1 MKKRITLVVAVVAV
15 VALVAFMWKRR
26 SDAEHTAS
34 TASATVGTASASGS
48 SVVIDPGGAT
58 GAPTVATKRSPW
70 LAQTGAPGRR
80 IAGRV
85 LSQGAPVVG
94 ARVRLGN
101 VTTQAGGARVG
112 EELAAVSS
120 GPDGMFDFGIQPAAI
135 YAVSAEF
142 SDKTPA
148 SLIVETSNP
157 LARPA
162 PDHLVLSLEACHSR
176 LNGTI
181 VDASGGGIA
190 KARLSVSGLGGT
202 EASASGEYSL
212 CVPLGDSR
220 LRVVA
225 DGYGALDMPIH
236 LVGALKR
243 DFELVPEAVLTGVVV
258 DEAGKP
264 VPHARVLAVPQAIE
278 QPHFLGEGTTMADAD
293 GRFRI
298 PNLAPGRFLLAAT
311 TDGLG
316 TAAPKSAVA
325 TPGTGA
331 EVTLVVTTRARVSG
345 KVMMKDQAIAGA
357 RVSVIRPGLLAN
369 AAYSQSD
376 GSFTLDNVPLGTA
389 RLDAGTYQI
398 VTPKELAVAK
408 PQVDNVVIEVSEMA
422 TLRGKVL
429 RKGNPVADAV
439 VVLFTGPNGLNG
451 RTDEKGEYEIRG
463 LPGGSVQGYAQV
475 FGESPSF
482 APPAQVQLNKGGVP
496 EFDRSPSGAAMIS
509 GTVVDEAGN
518 PVPNVYVRYINP
530 TGDLGE
536 SMTDAKG
543 EFSCT
548 SMLGGGEYRPAVFPS
563 PGSRTAFP
571 PAQMYAPINLVD
583 GEAHVKGVTIAIKN
597 NRLAISGRVLD
608 DSGQAVADVHVEAI
622 GRGIGGDPS
631 MLPSVRADQSGAFT
645 IGDLAPGA
653 YALHAHAA
661 DGSEVEVP
669 EVPAGTKGVE
679 LRLVKPGSIEGV
691 LAGFATPPRVHARQI
706 TSQLSIG
713 NEAVIEGTSFSITG
727 LTPGKY
733 IVEALGTDEN
743 AGQSVTIKAGQVAH
757 VKLENKGKGTL
768 NGTVVEF
775 GTNTPLAGFACVA
788 AQSIGGQAGDVAPG
802 VPTPQNTTDAK
813 GAFSIPAPIGKA
825 RVMCFSGDGSFG
837 AAGGDVDVAAGAPA
851 TITLKAVKA
860 LPPPSHVGYRI
871 KPLTLPLVIASVDA
885 GGPAEK
891 GGLRVGDLVT
901 SVDGQSVEGLLP
913 AGAMMLAW
921 NHRPGTTLTV
931 GITRAGSPMSIKI
944 VVAEPEN

>member
-1 MKKRITLVVAVVAV
+1 MNKRITLVVVALVLVAV
-15 VALVAFMWKRR
+15 VAFMWKRR
-26 SDAEHTAS
+26 SDAEKQAS
-34 TASATVGTASASGS
+34 VAAAKSAAAGGS
-48 SVVIDPGGAT
+48 SGVVVGPGGGSAN
-58 GAPTVATKRSPW
+58 GSAVAMKMSPW
-70 LAQTGAPGRR
+70 LAQSGAPGRR

-85 LSQGAPVVG
+85 ISQGAPIVG

-101 VTTQAGGARVG
+101 VTTQSGGARIG
-112 EELAAVSS
+112 DELAAVSS
-120 GPDGMFDFGIQPAAI
+120 GPDGVFDFGIQPAAI
-135 YAVSAEF
+135 YVVSAEF

-157 LARPA
+157 AARPA
-162 PDHLVLSLEACHSR
+162 PDRLVLSLEACHSR
-176 LNGTI
+176 LHGMVI
-181 VDASGGGIA
+181 DASGGGIA

-202 EASASGEYSL
+202 EASATGEYSL

-220 LRVVA
+220 LRIVA

-258 DEAGKP
+258 DEAGSP

-278 QPHFLGEGTTMADAD
+278 QPHFLGEGTTVADTE
-293 GRFRI
+293 GKFRI

-311 TDGLG
+311 ADGLG

-331 EVTLVVTTRARVSG
+331 EVTLVVTMRARVSG
-345 KVMMKDQAIAGA
+345 KVMMKDQAVAGA

-408 PQVDNVVIEVSEMA
+408 PHVDNVVIEVSEMA

-429 RKGNPVADAV
+429 RKGNPVPDAL
-439 VVLFTGPNGLNG
+439 VVLFTGPNGLND

-475 FGESPSF
+475 FGDAPSF
-482 APPAQVQLNKGGVP
+482 APPAQIKLTQGGVT
-496 EFDRSPSGAAMIS
+496 EYDWSLSGAAMIS

-536 SMTDAKG
+536 SMTDGKG
-543 EFSCT
+543 EFLCT

-571 PAQMYAPINLVD
+571 PARMYTPINLVD

-597 NRLAISGRVLD
+597 TRFAISGRVLD
-608 DSGQAVADVHVEAI
+608 QTGQPVADVHVEAI

-631 MLPSVRADQSGAFT
+631 MFPSVRADQTGAFT

-691 LAGFATPPRVHARQI
+691 LVGFATPPRVHARQI

-713 NEAVIEGTSFSITG
+713 NEAVIDGNTFTITG

-743 AGQSVTIKAGQVAH
+743 AGQSVTITAGQVTR

-768 NGTVVEF
+768 DGIVVEF
-775 GTNTPLAGFACVA
+775 GSNTPLAGFACVA
-788 AQSIGGQAGDVAPG
+788 AQSMGGQAGDVAPG

-825 RVMCFSGDGSFG
+825 RVMCFSGDGSYG
-837 AAGGDVDVAAGAPA
+837 AAGGDVDVTAGAPA
-851 TITLKAVKA
+851 KITLKAVKA
-860 LPPPSHVGYRI
+860 QPPPSHVGYRI

-885 GGPAEK
+885 GGPADK
-891 GGLRVGDLVT
+891 GGLEVGDLVT
-901 SVDGQSVEGLLP
+901 AIDGQSVEGLLP

-931 GITRAGSPMSIKI
+931 GVTRGGAALSIKI